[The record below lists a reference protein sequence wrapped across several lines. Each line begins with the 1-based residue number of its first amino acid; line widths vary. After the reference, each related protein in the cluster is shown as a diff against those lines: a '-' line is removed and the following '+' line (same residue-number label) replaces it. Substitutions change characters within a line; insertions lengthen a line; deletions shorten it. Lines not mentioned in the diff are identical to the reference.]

1 MEEEF
6 KRFEESQRL
15 MLSNTIGHPMLASR
29 LAQLA
34 IVIRNNP
41 NIKTKKQI
49 DDFIAD
55 DLKKFSDGL
64 KLQGCDA
71 YLFIDK
77 YIDNLKDS

>member
-15 MLSNTIGHPMLASR
+15 MLSNMIGLPMLASR

-49 DDFIAD
+49 DDFIVD

-64 KLQGCDA
+64 NLQGCDA
-71 YLFIDK
+71 YLFVDK